1 MSMTKEIKSL
11 ITDRYLNCY
20 GTFDMSDPICKKH
33 CVLSL
38 KCIVEKNQ
46 INRMEIFEE
55 MLASELIPARL
66 Q

>member
-1 MSMTKEIKSL
+1 
-11 ITDRYLNCY
+11 
-20 GTFDMSDPICKKH
+20 MSDPICKKH